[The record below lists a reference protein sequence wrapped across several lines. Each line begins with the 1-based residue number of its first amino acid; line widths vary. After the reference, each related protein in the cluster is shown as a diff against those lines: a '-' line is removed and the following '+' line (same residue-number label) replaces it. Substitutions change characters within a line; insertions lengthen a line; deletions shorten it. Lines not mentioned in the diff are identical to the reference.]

1 MSRTDWFCQQA
12 LGAKRKGSRVSL
24 PCQLGGR
31 EMTQLWGGLSSVPAA
46 PATGICYCSS
56 LHSQILHFT
65 KLCVNGFALFKY
77 KPSNKQPCPVA

>member
-46 PATGICYCSS
+46 PATGM
-56 LHSQILHFT
+56 LLLLFT
-65 KLCVNGFALFKY
+65 QPNPAFYKAFCKWLCTI
-77 KPSNKQPCPVA
+77 